1 MAKSIKPS
9 QSNQLKNVAIIMDGN
24 GRWAK
29 LNALQ
34 VSKGHEKGV
43 AVVKDIVEESIN
55 QSIDSLTLYAFSSE
69 NWGRPPQE
77 INSIK
82 KLILK
87 AIDEQLPDLIEQ
99 KVSLSFLIFNLSFTT
114 NSCKFRS
121 PKYAAFCANLFGQIV
136 VVSRNFSACFI
147 NDLDATISPTRCPVN
162 L

>member
-1 MAKSIKPS
+1 MAKTLKLS

-29 LNALQ
+29 SNALQ

-55 QSIDSLTLYAFSSE
+55 QGIESLTLYAFSSE

-87 AIDEQLPDLIEQ
+87 AIDDQVPDLIEQ
-99 KVSLSFLIFNLSFTT
+99 EAVSYTHLTL
-114 NSCKFRS
+114 
-121 PKYAAFCANLFGQIV
+121 
-136 VVSRNFSACFI
+136 
-147 NDLDATISPTRCPVN
+147 PTKA
-162 L
+162 

>member
-29 LNALQ
+29 SNALQ
-34 VSKGHEKGV
+34 DSKGHEKGV

-69 NWGRPPQE
+69 NWGRPSQE

-99 KVSLSFLIFNLSFTT
+99 KVSLSFFGELNKFGKKILERIDFAQKSTKFENLT
-114 NSCKFRS
+114 
-121 PKYAAFCANLFGQIV
+121 
-136 VVSRNFSACFI
+136 
-147 NDLDATISPTRCPVN
+147 
-162 L
+162 

>member
-1 MAKSIKPS
+1 MAKSIKQS

-29 LNALQ
+29 SNALQ

-82 KLILK
+82 NMILK
-87 AIDEQLPDLIEQ
+87 LSMYLVSKK
-99 KVSLSFLIFNLSFTT
+99 KV
-114 NSCKFRS
+114 
-121 PKYAAFCANLFGQIV
+121 YQ
-136 VVSRNFSACFI
+136 
-147 NDLDATISPTRCPVN
+147 
-162 L
+162 